1 MIFNIFPK
9 GIIWVKGHSRLKKI
23 KLYKGKGNFWKISVH
38 FPLCREY
45 YCMRTCS
52 FFWLKLFLRIL
63 IISITN
69 YMIVINFSFKLTPF
83 FYYYH
88 FEPDSGLEIP
98 IRLRFKSD
106 WPPTPDGLQMPTSIG
121 GLDLLWSDAAAS
133 VTGSPW
139 LYHFKMTGET
149 EITQAK

>member
-1 MIFNIFPK
+1 
-9 GIIWVKGHSRLKKI
+9 
-23 KLYKGKGNFWKISVH
+23 
-38 FPLCREY
+38 
-45 YCMRTCS
+45 MRTCS

-121 GLDLLWSDAAAS
+121 GLDLLWSDAAGCS
-133 VTGSPW
+133 LSYWISMTVSFQNDRWNRDYTSKVIPR
-139 LYHFKMTGET
+139 KMHSTVEFFFNF
-149 EITQAK
+149 ITSKLISNSSRTLVIKIHYWRVVYF